1 MLDQIFSPFK
11 TPLDP
16 HGTTHALVRTLVLDQ
31 RAITLHQRVS
41 QVAALALIPL
51 TIGVDLAV
59 LQISHAIRT
68 VVHLL
73 QGRWLVRADWKNHV
87 VESCRLTYLF
97 FTFIP
102 YAVLFR
108 NNKKW
113 LEPLLHTDPQA
124 VEVQPILKELGECRL
139 QIETLQPYRAKLDQ
153 LSIELL
159 TLIDKKARFLAPEY
173 SLEEE
178 TSQHQD
184 GHLIRLLNRYIFFT
198 HEQNYQLFL
207 IQPLTN
213 SQQQSCHELNCYFKT
228 VMQLLRR
235 FDYLFSQED
244 ILFVNTIFRGE
255 FYQIEAIIGCGSKDP
270 LEKKI
275 FFTFVKLFSCYTQ
288 MPLEMTGLSS
298 TATLEKNKRQE
309 LYSYL
314 IFQTALL
321 FDLYLEK
328 TYLSQLDRLKL
339 IHLDERS
346 IRKYFRFEGD
356 VKAFV
361 SLYLIFSTWLQ
372 KKGYVHV
379 NKANRMMMRSFERV
393 MRIEQEA
400 LLSARS
406 SEG

>member
-1 MLDQIFSPFK
+1 
-11 TPLDP
+11 
-16 HGTTHALVRTLVLDQ
+16 
-31 RAITLHQRVS
+31 LHRRQN
-41 QVAALALIPL
+41 Q
-51 TIGVDLAV
+51 
-59 LQISHAIRT
+59 
-68 VVHLL
+68 
-73 QGRWLVRADWKNHV
+73 
-87 VESCRLTYLF
+87 F
-97 FTFIP
+97 
-102 YAVLFR
+102 
-108 NNKKW
+108 
-113 LEPLLHTDPQA
+113 EPLLHPDPRPVDVPPLMQ
-124 VEVQPILKELGECRL
+124 ELGACRRE
-139 QIETLQPYRAKLDQ
+139 IEALQPYRAKLDQ

-159 TLIDKKARFLAPEY
+159 TLIDKKAQFLSADY

-178 TSQHQD
+178 AIQHQG

-207 IQPLTN
+207 IQPLTLP
-213 SQQQSCHELNCYFKT
+213 QQQSCRELNCYFKT

-244 ILFVNTIFRGE
+244 MLFVNAIFLGE
-255 FYQIEAIIGCGSKDP
+255 FYQIETIIGCGSKEP

-288 MPLEMTGLSS
+288 IPIDLTGLSS
-298 TATLEKNKRQE
+298 TAALEKNKRQE

-314 IFQTALL
+314 ISQTALL
-321 FDLYLEK
+321 LDLYLEE
-328 TYLSQLDRLKL
+328 TYLGQLDKLKL
-339 IHLDERS
+339 IQLDERS

-372 KKGYVHV
+372 KKGYAHV

-393 MRIEQEA
+393 VRIEQEA